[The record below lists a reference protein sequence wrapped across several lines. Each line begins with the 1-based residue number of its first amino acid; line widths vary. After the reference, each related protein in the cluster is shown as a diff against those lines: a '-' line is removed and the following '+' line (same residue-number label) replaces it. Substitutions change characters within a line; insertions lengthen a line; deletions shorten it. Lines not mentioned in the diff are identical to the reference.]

1 MNRLRDLLLVSFIA
15 SLSLVFTPV
24 YAGSNAAET
33 ITQAEQDLKSAT
45 RAGAVWRLV
54 DKATG
59 SGAVGINK
67 LLKLA
72 KRSLMKA
79 ITMKQND
86 WLLSYRGPRCLE
98 SARPSHRN
106 RQNHFTNLTDQLLPK
121 SRQSRL
127 FYLLSFI
134 DQQFTMLQC

>member
-33 ITQAEQDLKSAT
+33 ITQAEQDLRSAT

-59 SGAVGINK
+59 SGAVGIDK
-67 LLKLA
+67 LLKLDEGHNDEA
-72 KRSLMKA
+72 KRLAALVSWA
-79 ITMKQND
+79 A
-86 WLLSYRGPRCLE
+86 LSGI
-98 SARPSHRN
+98 SQA
-106 RQNHFTNLTDQLLPK
+106 K
-121 SRQSRL
+121 SQEQAKPL
-127 FYLLSFI
+127 Y
-134 DQQFTMLQC
+134 

>member
-15 SLSLVFTPV
+15 SLILEFTPV

-59 SGAVGINK
+59 SGAVGIDKLLELAKKKLDEGLSENEIYEFLIEKYGQWIAYDPEFNQKTFILWTLPILLFLVGGVILLKKIK
-67 LLKLA
+67 LLK
-72 KRSLMKA
+72 
-79 ITMKQND
+79 
-86 WLLSYRGPRCLE
+86 
-98 SARPSHRN
+98 
-106 RQNHFTNLTDQLLPK
+106 
-121 SRQSRL
+121 
-127 FYLLSFI
+127 
-134 DQQFTMLQC
+134 

>member
-45 RAGAVWRLV
+45 RAGAVWRLI

-59 SGAVGINK
+59 SGAVGIDK

-72 KRSLMKA
+72 KKKLDEGH
-79 ITMKQND
+79 ND
-86 WLLSYRGPRCLE
+86 EAKRLAALVSWAALSGI
-98 SARPSHRN
+98 SQA
-106 RQNHFTNLTDQLLPK
+106 K
-121 SRQSRL
+121 SQEQAKPL
-127 FYLLSFI
+127 Y
-134 DQQFTMLQC
+134 

>member
-45 RAGAVWRLV
+45 RAGAVWRLI

-59 SGAVGINK
+59 SGAVGIDK

-72 KRSLMKA
+72 KKKLDEGH
-79 ITMKQND
+79 ND
-86 WLLSYRGPRCLE
+86 EAKRLAALVSWTALSE
-98 SARPSHRN
+98 ISQA
-106 RQNHFTNLTDQLLPK
+106 K
-121 SRQSRL
+121 SQEQAKPL
-127 FYLLSFI
+127 Y
-134 DQQFTMLQC
+134 